1 MARKNHQKKEQTGNL
16 CGPWITKILLFQLV
30 ERWNQEMPQLTS
42 GIHSNHKKKLG
53 MHVQVCMCCAM
64 HTVIKVYCLLHD
76 MIGLPQILLCH
87 RLHLMRIHCQERFAP
102 DNAVCMHVST
112 SLLVMSQQAIAC
124 RLHQLHA
131 PLYSMRVY
139 WGLFGGTLLASKE
152 LSPDNHHHKNLV
164 QQSGKI
170 NKVDMVTTIC
180 RVHLRG

>member
-1 MARKNHQKKEQTGNL
+1 MWPMDHKDPALPTGRAVEPRDAAVDQWDSLRPQKEARCACASMRYAYSDSYKS
-16 CGPWITKILLFQLV
+16 LFF
-30 ERWNQEMPQLTS
+30 
-42 GIHSNHKKKLG
+42 
-53 MHVQVCMCCAM
+53 
-64 HTVIKVYCLLHD
+64 LLHD
-76 MIGLPQILLCH
+76 MIGLLPQILLCH
-87 RLHLMRIHCQERFAP
+87 HLHLMRIHCQERFAP
-102 DNAVCMHVST
+102 DNAVCMRVST
-112 SLLVMSQQAIAC
+112 YVMSQQAIAC

-139 WGLFGGTLLASKE
+139 WGLFGGTLLVSKE